1 MNTIIIF
8 ILFFLFIIIIISI
21 YFFSKRKDPIEKA
34 LELADEGNFLDAR
47 ALIRRFLEKDP
58 QNPKYHYAMALIYQ
72 KEGDEE
78 NYINHLKEMYKL
90 KKSVPELPFYEL
102 INKIANYNYKNEY
115 YYECIRLYEEAL
127 KHNKN
132 NVEALARLAFIYA
145 GQEYFEKADEYFN
158 RLLSLVPNK
167 IEFYLA
173 KGIINSALN
182 KKEAI
187 EIFKKVVEM
196 QPDHTLGLLFLGI
209 ESYRKK
215 IFDDDLILKLEEHLK
230 NITTLEI
237 RYLFHKLLMGLYYHK
252 KNYNKALY
260 HAENAL
266 QIVLKENLLKDE
278 YYIRIAY
285 ACLGILGGD
294 IENAHENLFILESR
308 DFHDQ
313 TVTTLSDY
321 RMAVEEGIIA
331 PGQAS
336 PSGFD
341 FMNFINNWMDK
352 LFTSDFIYKIS
363 GLKMNTKIDIPL
375 LGKNPSEVI
384 RKGVQ
389 SPSIDIDT
397 LIDNFN
403 ALSRSQFLELCSRIV
418 QMYGYQVVKQLP
430 PDDNEG
436 FDCIAENFEGKKAY
450 FKIRQWKSQSISD
463 IFLRNF
469 QNKINETKVQEG
481 YIISG
486 ARLTPGG
493 EQALQNLKKIKV
505 INGEDFA
512 KLLAN
517 ILTTV

>member
-78 NYINHLKEMYKL
+78 NYINQLKEMYKL

-215 IFDDDLILKLEEHLK
+215 IFDDDLILKLEETLK
-230 NITTLEI
+230 NITI
-237 RYLFHKLLMGLYYHK
+237 RNSLSFSQAFDG
-252 KNYNKALY
+252 
-260 HAENAL
+260 
-266 QIVLKENLLKDE
+266 V
-278 YYIRIAY
+278 
-285 ACLGILGGD
+285 IL
-294 IENAHENLFILESR
+294 
-308 DFHDQ
+308 
-313 TVTTLSDY
+313 
-321 RMAVEEGIIA
+321 
-331 PGQAS
+331 P
-336 PSGFD
+336 
-341 FMNFINNWMDK
+341 
-352 LFTSDFIYKIS
+352 
-363 GLKMNTKIDIPL
+363 
-375 LGKNPSEVI
+375 
-384 RKGVQ
+384 
-389 SPSIDIDT
+389 
-397 LIDNFN
+397 
-403 ALSRSQFLELCSRIV
+403 
-418 QMYGYQVVKQLP
+418 
-430 PDDNEG
+430 
-436 FDCIAENFEGKKAY
+436 
-450 FKIRQWKSQSISD
+450 
-463 IFLRNF
+463 
-469 QNKINETKVQEG
+469 
-481 YIISG
+481 
-486 ARLTPGG
+486 
-493 EQALQNLKKIKV
+493 
-505 INGEDFA
+505 
-512 KLLAN
+512 
-517 ILTTV
+517 